1 MLALREG
8 VSCVCTFT
16 AWITVGISTTRMR
29 NLGFTIGSGNK
40 APNFDIKCDKNL
52 TSLSSSY
59 EKSKTACLDVEKEA
73 RVSEKEVPSATERSF
88 VTTSRGSPSQPSVV
102 WLAEVA

>member
-29 NLGFTIGSGNK
+29 NLGFTIG
-40 APNFDIKCDKNL
+40 PVIKRQIL
-52 TSLSSSY
+52 I
-59 EKSKTACLDVEKEA
+59 
-73 RVSEKEVPSATERSF
+73 
-88 VTTSRGSPSQPSVV
+88 
-102 WLAEVA
+102 

>member
-40 APNFDIKCDKNL
+40 APNFDINCDKSFTN
-52 TSLSSSY
+52 LSSSY
-59 EKSKTACLDVEKEA
+59 ENLFSFEK
-73 RVSEKEVPSATERSF
+73 
-88 VTTSRGSPSQPSVV
+88 
-102 WLAEVA
+102 

>member
-8 VSCVCTFT
+8 VSYVCTFT

-52 TSLSSSY
+52 TSLSSFY
-59 EKSKTACLDVEKEA
+59 ENLFNFEK
-73 RVSEKEVPSATERSF
+73 
-88 VTTSRGSPSQPSVV
+88 
-102 WLAEVA
+102 